1 MFTKSQKNGRLT
13 AMKHTL
19 TKSII
24 RLLLTL
30 TLVLT
35 VASCTSV
42 PSEIP
47 EELTAREIVQYAQTA
62 YDDGNTKIAEK
73 YYRALLERYGSEMEY
88 YIEAKFEIAH
98 LYIKKKQYDK
108 AEPLLREILDIYA
121 NSMPGQYPSSF
132 KKLAELDYAKIPV
145 REESK

>member
-1 MFTKSQKNGRLT
+1 MFTKSEKNGRLT
-13 AMKHTL
+13 HMKHTF
-19 TKSII
+19 TKNII
-24 RLLLTL
+24 RSLAMAA
-30 TLVLT
+30 LVCT
-35 VASCTSV
+35 AVSCTSV

-73 YYRALLERYGSEMEY
+73 YYRALLERYGSDMNY

-98 LYIKKKQYDK
+98 LYIKKKQYDQ

>member
-1 MFTKSQKNGRLT
+1 MN
-13 AMKHTL
+13 
-19 TKSII
+19 
-24 RLLLTL
+24 
-30 TLVLT
+30 
-35 VASCTSV
+35 
-42 PSEIP
+42 
-47 EELTAREIVQYAQTA
+47 
-62 YDDGNTKIAEK
+62 
-73 YYRALLERYGSEMEY
+73 Y

-98 LYIKKKQYDK
+98 LYIKKKQYDQ

>member
-13 AMKHTL
+13 HMKHTF
-19 TKSII
+19 TKNII
-24 RLLLTL
+24 RSLAMAA
-30 TLVLT
+30 LVCT
-35 VASCTSV
+35 AVSCTSV

-73 YYRALLERYGSEMEY
+73 YYRALLERYGSDMNY

-98 LYIKKKQYDK
+98 LYIKKKQYDQ